1 MRRLVLCLFLLLFVP
16 VLAAGTERTG
26 TIVYHP
32 GGNSAAQTQWL
43 GTHFNHIV
51 GAGPYSP
58 RDYSPEVYWHGY
70 KDFSVVYPYSG
81 DAILPYPNE
90 AVSVKE
96 FAIAQGWT
104 YEDLFVHMTVDYVVS
119 AANLNWT
126 GMDQFGTW
134 GDAGVYL
141 YSGGSYTNKKDA
153 AYNATAGDVA
163 LVDTLYLGYE
173 EPFDRAT
180 FIHSTYAVGASFVWE
195 YWNGTTWATLT
206 LADNGT
212 TSFTQNGTMIWTP
225 PANWTTV
232 SVNGTRAQWW
242 VRVRV
247 TSATTKP
254 VWTSIK
260 GDDWRASSTQAR
272 GWNATDPNR
281 VNVGTLLEYNPNP
294 PANATARFRYQ
305 SRITGAW
312 ASRVMLGNPKNEQ
325 GGVRTWGKWLHYILS
340 HAISQRGYNA
350 TFLDDTGTVTPTS
363 CVASPTPEM
372 DYTDI
377 AGSVWKTEGLATL
390 DQLVA
395 DFAVSHPSLLVG
407 MNGYDPSYA
416 MRTGFNFD
424 ESGYWPRSTKPTY
437 GYSATRTYMDNYLP
451 ATNPLGT
458 LGMHQC
464 NDPFDFWELNGER
477 VFLDRNDRTPIQ
489 CLSMYLIGRNNN
501 TVFEYHSYG
510 NYVWYRDSDEF
521 FEWVDGSTLT
531 QPLTADG
538 TTATKTITV
547 ASTAGWPTTS
557 FPASFGTALAIKI
570 GDEIW
575 EGNVTKATAT
585 TLTTP
590 AKIWRD
596 HAAGELV
603 QYAVV
608 RHHATDTPNS
618 AKVARWGGWFPAMA
632 VDFGDPDPS
641 GLNGGVRNLAWKS
654 TAQLDTPHST
664 VGPLYR
670 RDFTKAIVL
679 YYPTQYNTPATDAVW
694 AHFSPAIALGG
705 TYYRLRASGVT
716 EPAITSISLRP
727 GEGAILMK
735 APVNE
740 GEYDPP
746 DPPGD
751 VIPPS
756 RSALAPSGVQT
767 CDANPRSLTLSLT
780 TNENATCKYGTVD
793 AAYSSLPSTFGTT
806 GGTSHNQ
813 AVSVPCGASYAYHV
827 RCQDMAGNANT
838 SGSAI
843 SFSVAAATPA
853 ADAIPPGR
861 ILDLAISNRGVAT
874 WTETGD
880 DGEDGTAS
888 LRELRCK
895 IGSSFVAA
903 DWAAGLNLTGLP
915 SVAAS
920 MTARTATVQGLVT
933 GSPVTCGMRATD
945 EEGNLGLLGNVVT
958 VTLTPPTGEAARL
971 GSTPLRLLGRP
982 VRFAR

>member
-1 MRRLVLCLFLLLFVP
+1 MIRRALAILLLIPTLVGAREKLGTILYDSGSP
-16 VLAAGTERTG
+16 TTAAEAQWLAERLDYQVTG
-26 TIVYHP
+26 TTNPI
-32 GGNSAAQTQWL
+32 
-43 GTHFNHIV
+43 
-51 GAGPYSP
+51 PYNPNIKWFS
-58 RDYSPEVYWHGY
+58 Y
-70 KDFSVVYPYSG
+70 KDSSVIYPFESSFG
-81 DAILPYPNE
+81 AYPNE
-90 AVSVKE
+90 SVSLKDY
-96 FAIAQGWT
+96 AISQGWN
-104 YEDLFVHMTVDYVVS
+104 YEDCFVHSTVNYEVTTARHHS
-119 AANLNWT
+119 GL
-126 GMDQFGTW
+126 DQFGAW
-134 GDAGVYL
+134 GDEGVWL
-141 YSGGSYTNKKDA
+141 YSGGAYTNRKTA

-195 YWNGTTWATLT
+195 YWNGSTWATLT

-254 VWTSIK
+254 IWTSVK
-260 GDDWRASSTQAR
+260 GDDWKVDPTHAR
-272 GWNATDPNR
+272 GWDATDSNR
-281 VNVGTLLEYNPNP
+281 VNVGTLVEYNPTP
-294 PANATARFRYQ
+294 PAGASARFRYQ
-305 SRITGAW
+305 ARMVGSWKGRAVYMNQ
-312 ASRVMLGNPKNEQ
+312 ANVQ
-325 GGVRTWGKWLHYILS
+325 GGVHTTAKWLHYFLGNRI
-340 HAISQRGYNA
+340 ATRGYNA
-350 TFLDDTGTVTPTS
+350 IFLDDVGLGPDGYDINPAPALPFTD
-363 CVASPTPEM
+363 VAGVIWANEVN
-372 DYTDI
+372 
-377 AGSVWKTEGLATL
+377 ACL

-395 DFAVSHPSLLVG
+395 DFAISHPGVLVG
-407 MNGYDPSYA
+407 GNTYEMVHAFHLGWN
-416 MRTGFNFD
+416 MD
-424 ESGYWPRSTKPTY
+424 EQGHWPRAMASSLNARGY
-437 GYSATRTYMDNYLP
+437 YYSASKTAFANYLTP
-451 ATNPLGT
+451 ANTLGT
-458 LGMHQC
+458 IGMTQF
-464 NDPFDFWELNGER
+464 NDVADYWEKDGR
-477 VFLDRNDRTPIQ
+477 RAYVDRGNRTPI
-489 CLSMYLIGRNNN
+489 LALAAYLIGRNNFS
-501 TVFEYHSYG
+501 VFDYHSHSAYSS
-510 NYVWYRDSDEF
+510 YPDKDDFY
-521 FEWVDGSTLT
+521 EWADGSVLT
-531 QPLTADG
+531 QPITASANTSDNTTKTLTVES
-538 TTATKTITV
+538 TTA
-547 ASTAGWPTTS
+547 
-557 FPASFGTALAIKI
+557 FPAGNLVIRI
-570 GDEIW
+570 GDERIDA
-575 EGNVTKATAT
+575 GYVGRTCTKATAT
-585 TLTTP
+585 TLTTNVAFMQAHP
-590 AKIWRD
+590 P
-596 HAAGELV
+596 GEMV
-603 QYAVV
+603 YYRVRKKQSTDAV
-608 RHHATDTPNS
+608 TPS
-618 AKVARWGGWFPAMA
+618 RVARWGNYFPAMS
-632 VDFGDPDPS
+632 VDFGDPDPA
-641 GLNGGVRNLAWKS
+641 GYNGGVAHFNWKS
-654 TAQLDTPHST
+654 QAQMGGVNGSGGVH
-664 VGPLYR
+664 R
-670 RDFTKAIVL
+670 RDFTKAVILARINSDSIAGEQSVFD
-679 YYPTQYNTPATDAVW
+679 TPGPSID
-694 AHFSPAIALGG
+694 LGG
-705 TYYRLRASGVT
+705 TYYPLQASGSTSAAVT
-716 EPAITSISLRP
+716 AITLRP
-727 GEGAILMK
+727 GEAAILMK
-735 APVNE
+735 APVD
-740 GEYDPP
+740 GGTYDPP
-746 DPPGD
+746 DPPAD
-751 VIPPS
+751 TIPPG

-793 AAYSSLPSTFGTT
+793 ALYAALPSTFSTTGTT
-806 GGTSHNQ
+806 SHSQ

-827 RCQDMAGNANT
+827 RCQDTAGNANT